1 MTSELEN
8 SDNKKNSS
16 VDIFSSNDLSDW
28 SNSPSFFQDCSQFST
43 TDFPVTFGER
53 YRLDKKLGGGGFGE
67 VYLAYDNSLEIMVAL
82 KLIKIKWLN
91 DDGHR
96 FSEYFLSEARKLA
109 LLSANLNNPLV
120 CNIYDYGIINDQ
132 PYMTLRYFSSGD
144 LRKKIKSKQKGQTV
158 NPRYVAIIVKQIAS
172 VLADIHRI
180 GIIHHDLKP
189 ANILMDQNGRPV
201 ISDFGLA
208 KMAGRPEGASG
219 CTPGY
224 ASPQQEYGESEHISD
239 DIYSLGVILF
249 ELIAGEVNRYELPFP
264 SINCFDKKTND
275 QFSKIITKAT
285 EEKRCDRF
293 STMEEFAE
301 DLDKMVSGNDIG
313 TSREPYFLTTISPE
327 LIRFTYVG
335 PGSMAPSFIDI
346 PDRLFLN
353 VGNALKPGVID
364 HHQNHGGNIS
374 TTNLV
379 INNAEFVA
387 ASVNPL
393 RKHDDPFFIVL
404 SENLSFDGIMAVYVA
419 LNLLTSNH
427 LPDGAELLARYAD
440 KIDMGYSGKNK
451 NSLYSAFILLQ
462 NLQFKTTNYD
472 VNWKTT
478 FIRRFLPVIEY
489 ALKEQKK
496 HGIPISD
503 VNAFSCPRLF
513 SAKDKKMI
521 VDDQKRYEA
530 KLINPNS
537 KPKPLKLRLNSDLGG
552 SEIVDSLLV
561 RDVQNQND
569 KDRVIF
575 FKDWARTDST
585 RAPDKNGFVAL
596 SVFHSAEQ
604 GVNARCIISVR
615 PDSNLNLRGL
625 GALLEKAESEKRKNH
640 FHGIDDRVTDLVSG
654 KPKTPRTGYSNSD
667 PWYDGRGHGFTII
680 DSPRDGTF
688 LTPEEIEDILIKY
701 GS

>member
-1 MTSELEN
+1 MTLKLEN
-8 SDNKKNSS
+8 SENEKKSS
-16 VDIFSSNDLSDW
+16 VDIFSSNDLSGW
-28 SNSPSFFQDCSQFST
+28 SNDPSFLSDSSQFST
-43 TDFPVTFGER
+43 TDFPVPFGER

-67 VYLAYDNSLEIMVAL
+67 VYLAYDTTLEIVVAL
-82 KLIKIKWLN
+82 KLIKTKWLN

-96 FSEYFLSEARKLA
+96 FSEYFHSEARKLA

-120 CNIYDYGIINDQ
+120 CNIYDYGIINDN
-132 PYMTLRYFSSGD
+132 PYMTLRYLSSGD
-144 LRKKIKSKQKGQTV
+144 LNKKIKSKQKGQTV
-158 NPRYVAIIVKQIAS
+158 NPRYVAIIVKQIAR
-172 VLADIHRI
+172 VLADIHRV

-201 ISDFGLA
+201 ISDFGLS
-208 KMAGRPEGASG
+208 KMIGKSDGSSG
-219 CTPGY
+219 YTPGY
-224 ASPQQEYGESEHISD
+224 ASLQQEYGESEHISD
-239 DIYSLGVILF
+239 DIYSLGVILY
-249 ELIAGEVNRYELPFP
+249 ELIAGNNIKLGSRFFL
-264 SINCFDKKTND
+264 IDCFDKNTNS
-275 QFSKIITKAT
+275 QFDNIIAKAT
-285 EEKRCDRF
+285 EEKRGDRF
-293 STMEEFAE
+293 SSMEEFAE
-301 DLDKMVSGNDIG
+301 ELDKIVLGNDIG
-313 TSREPYFLTTISPE
+313 TSYEPYFLTTIDPE

-353 VGNALKPGVID
+353 VGNALRPGVID

-404 SENLSFDGIMAVYVA
+404 SENLSFDGIMAVYIA
-419 LNLLTSNH
+419 LNLLKSNH

-440 KIDMGYSGKNK
+440 KIDMGYSSKNK

-462 NLQFKTTNYD
+462 NLQFKNNNYD

-478 FIRRFLPVIEY
+478 FIQRFLPVIEY

-503 VNAFSCPRLF
+503 VDVFSCPRLF

-537 KPKPLKLRLNSDLGG
+537 KPKTLKLRLHSDLGG

-615 PDSNLNLRGL
+615 PDSNLNLSGL
-625 GALLEKAESEKRKNH
+625 GALLEKAESQKRKSH

-688 LTPEEIEDILIKY
+688 LSPEEIEDILIKY

>member
-8 SDNKKNSS
+8 SDNEKNSS
-16 VDIFSSNDLSDW
+16 VDIFSSSDLSDR
-28 SNSPSFFQDCSQFST
+28 SNSSSSFQDCSQFPI

-67 VYLAYDNSLEIMVAL
+67 VYLAYDTTLEIVVAL
-82 KLIKIKWLN
+82 KLIKIKWLK

-120 CNIYDYGIINDQ
+120 CNIYDYGIINEQ
-132 PYMTLRYFSSGD
+132 PYMTLRYLPSGD
-144 LRKKIKSKQKGQTV
+144 LSKKIKSKQKGQTV
-158 NPRYVAIIVKQIAS
+158 NPRYVAIIVKQIAR
-172 VLADIHRI
+172 VLADIHRV

-201 ISDFGLA
+201 ISDFGLS
-208 KMAGRPEGASG
+208 KMIGKPWESSG
-219 CTPGY
+219 YTPGY
-224 ASPQQEYGESEHISD
+224 ASLQQEYGESEHISD
-239 DIYSLGVILF
+239 DIYSLGVILY
-249 ELIAGEVNRYELPFP
+249 ELIVGNNIKLGSRFFL
-264 SINCFDKKTND
+264 IDCFDKNTNS
-275 QFSKIITKAT
+275 QFDNIIAKAT

-293 STMEEFAE
+293 SSMEKFAE
-301 DLDKMVSGNDIG
+301 ELDKIVLGNDIG
-313 TSREPYFLTTISPE
+313 TSHEPYFLTTIDPE

-353 VGNALKPGVID
+353 VGNALRPGVID
-364 HHQNHGGNIS
+364 HHQNHGDNIS

-387 ASVNPL
+387 SSVNPL

-404 SENLSFDGIMAVYVA
+404 SENLSFDGIMAVYIA
-419 LNLLTSNH
+419 LNLLKSNH

-440 KIDMGYSGKNK
+440 KIDMGYSSKNK

-462 NLQFKTTNYD
+462 NLQFKNNNYD

-478 FIRRFLPVIEY
+478 FIQRFLPVIEY

-496 HGIPISD
+496 HRIPISD
-503 VNAFSCPRLF
+503 VDVFSCPRLF

-537 KPKPLKLRLNSDLGG
+537 KPKTLKLRLNSDLGG

-625 GALLEKAESEKRKNH
+625 GALLEKAESEKRKSH

-688 LTPEEIEDILIKY
+688 LSPEEIEDILIKY

>member
-8 SDNKKNSS
+8 SENKKNSS

-28 SNSPSFFQDCSQFST
+28 SNCPSFFQDCSQFST

-67 VYLAYDNSLEIMVAL
+67 VYLAYDTTLEIVVAL

-132 PYMTLRYFSSGD
+132 PYMTLKYLSSGD
-144 LRKKIKSKQKGQTV
+144 LSKKIKSKQKGQTV
-158 NPRYVAIIVKQIAS
+158 NPRYVAIIVKQIAR
-172 VLADIHRI
+172 VLADIHRV

-208 KMAGRPEGASG
+208 KMIGKPRGLTGS
-219 CTPGY
+219 TPGY
-224 ASPQQEYGESEHISD
+224 ASLQQQNGESEHISD
-239 DIYSLGVILF
+239 DIYSLGVILY
-249 ELIAGEVNRYELPFP
+249 ELIAGNNIKLGSRFFL
-264 SINCFDKKTND
+264 IDCFDKNTNS
-275 QFSKIITKAT
+275 QFDNIIAKAT

-293 STMEEFAE
+293 LSMEEFAE
-301 DLDKMVSGNDIG
+301 ELDKMVLGNDIG
-313 TSREPYFLTTISPE
+313 TSHEPYFLTPIDQE

-353 VGNALKPGVID
+353 VGNALRPGVID

-419 LNLLTSNH
+419 LNLLKSNH

-440 KIDMGYSGKNK
+440 KIDMGYSSKNK

-462 NLQFKTTNYD
+462 NLQFKNNNYD

-478 FIRRFLPVIEY
+478 FIQRFLPVIEY

-496 HGIPISD
+496 RGIPISD
-503 VNAFSCPRLF
+503 VDVFSCPRLF

-537 KPKPLKLRLNSDLGG
+537 KPKTLKLRLNSDLGG
-552 SEIVDSLLV
+552 SEIVDSLVV

-688 LTPEEIEDILIKY
+688 LSPEEIEDILIKY